1 MRQWQSVMI
10 SHYFFILK
18 FKINTKVRQVRSL
31 LLIVSVFIIAVACK
45 DERSELGDKY
55 FQQGE
60 YQKAIDAY
68 TEYLRLEPTHI
79 KSLYNRGRAYEE
91 IGKYSEALEDF
102 NAVLKEDPTNENAL
116 LSVAADYYY
125 RLQDYENTIFYA
137 EKVLAAGE
145 SAMAHTLIGKAHQ
158 KLGELNEAMAAYNA
172 AISVDKEYADA
183 YVSRGSLRVY
193 LKQYNRACA
202 DFKIAQSLGVK
213 SADKLLSRYCK

>member
-1 MRQWQSVMI
+1 MI

-18 FKINTKVRQVRSL
+18 FKINTEVKHLKSL
-31 LLIVSVFIIAVACK
+31 LLIVVVFTMVVACK
-45 DERSELGDKY
+45 DERSELGDRY
-55 FQQGE
+55 FKQGE

-68 TEYLRLEPTHI
+68 TEFLRLEPTHI

-91 IGKYSEALEDF
+91 LGKYSEALEDF
-102 NAVLKEDPTNENAL
+102 NAVLKEDPTNINAL
-116 LSVAADYYY
+116 LSVAADHYY
-125 RLQDYENTIFYA
+125 RLQDYENTIFYS
-137 EKVLAAGE
+137 EKVLAADE

-202 DFKIAQSLGVK
+202 DFKIAKSLGVQN
-213 SADKLLSRYCK
+213 ANELLNRYCK